1 MIFII
6 NQLIINFIQVFEKY
20 FTLIL
25 IFFQEKIKP

>member
-20 FTLIL
+20 FALIL